1 MSLTVVS
8 NVVADGQR
16 TVVVTRPL
24 KGKTAGHYTF
34 DPAKP
39 QVGPHSRDSNSTY
52 HPRLFCTRDSN
63 STYHPRLFCTSWRQ
77 ADLFVPGGHQVPF
90 LNAIGR
96 GPAFAYHKTRA
107 AATLDLHLIGAATC
121 VCNTGQVRAPHNTD
135 YPPKRWA

>member
-39 QVGPHSRDSNSTY
+39 QVGPHS
-52 HPRLFCTRDSN
+52 RDSN